1 MILLLQDVKNCPR
14 WKTRTVKEAHTHEV
28 IKEVGMAVQDHTVVE
43 VVGEG
48 LIPDVAASS
57 KKEVVVEAPVA
68 ISITAA
74 RGLAVAAS
82 GETPTITDKHKLTV
96 VEVAIPG
103 VAERVRAILQA
114 AIQLLTH
121 RSQVVVQIRFT
132 KVERSTT
139 TSRPPNT
146 KGTIVPTEH
155 PNWCTVC
162 ELKEKLVS
170 ACDDLKSW
178 RLNFAGAV

>member
-1 MILLLQDVKNCPR
+1 M
-14 WKTRTVKEAHTHEV
+14 TRTAKEAHTHEV
-28 IKEVGMAVQDHTVVE
+28 IKEAGMVVQDHSVVE
-43 VVGEG
+43 EAEEG
-48 LIPDVAASS
+48 LIPDVAALS
-57 KKEVVVEAPVA
+57 KKEVVAEAPVA
-68 ISITAA
+68 ISTTAA
-74 RGLAVAAS
+74 RGQAVAAS
-82 GETPTITDKHKLTV
+82 GETPTITNKHKLSV

-155 PNWCTVC
+155 PNW
-162 ELKEKLVS
+162 
-170 ACDDLKSW
+170 
-178 RLNFAGAV
+178 

>member
-28 IKEVGMAVQDHTVVE
+28 IKEVGMAVQHHTVVE
-43 VVGEG
+43 EAEEG

-57 KKEVVVEAPVA
+57 KKEVVAEAPVA
-68 ISITAA
+68 ISTTAA
-74 RGLAVAAS
+74 RGQVVAAS
-82 GETPTITDKHKLTV
+82 GKTPTITNKHKLTV
-96 VEVAIPG
+96 VEVAILG

-155 PNWCTVC
+155 PNW
-162 ELKEKLVS
+162 
-170 ACDDLKSW
+170 
-178 RLNFAGAV
+178 